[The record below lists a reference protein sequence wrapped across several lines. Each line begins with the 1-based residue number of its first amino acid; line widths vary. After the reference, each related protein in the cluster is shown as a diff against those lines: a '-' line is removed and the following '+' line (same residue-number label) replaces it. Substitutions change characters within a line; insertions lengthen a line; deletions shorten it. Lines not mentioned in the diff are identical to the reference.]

1 MVNNNGEEVGVDSN
15 VCQHITLYGLLVL
28 EPFSHITFAKDKAI
42 IGKENV
48 IQPLN
53 PGEG

>member
-1 MVNNNGEEVGVDSN
+1 MGVDSN
-15 VCQHITLYGLLVL
+15 VCQHIILYGLVL
-28 EPFSHITFAKDKAI
+28 EPFSYITFPKDKAV

-53 PGEG
+53 PGEC